1 MAREASIT
9 QEQVNAAA
17 DAIRA
22 AGEKPTARA
31 VREQLGTGSMATV
44 LKLWQNWQGR
54 QIKPAEQALV
64 LPPALQRALVDCIGQ
79 EVSAARAG
87 LEADLVTAQ
96 LAEADLIKESERQ
109 ATTIELQAEALQA
122 AQETQAAQA
131 GRMGQLEVDLAKAL
145 GEAQQE
151 RQTAELVR
159 TELAKIQLRLEAMPK
174 LEAEIAEL
182 RAELAAEHLA
192 RTAAE
197 QTAAVVTARLEA
209 SERRAGEIEAQ
220 RKQGETRIADLVKAG
235 ETAAAD
241 AKKSAQ
247 ELATANGATKTLEAK
262 LDAATRELEAAKT
275 AVSAAQNVA
284 KKAGEEAAE
293 LRGQIKAAQ
302 DAVAKAAKSK

>member
-145 GEAQQE
+145 GDAQQE

-220 RKQGETRIADLVKAG
+220 RKQGDTRIADLVKAG

-262 LDAATRELEAAKT
+262 LDAATRELDAAKA

>member
-64 LPPALQRALVDCIGQ
+64 LPHALQRALLDCIGQ

-96 LAEADLIKESERQ
+96 LAQADLIKESERQ

-131 GRMGQLEVDLAKAL
+131 GRMGQLEADLAKATS
-145 GEAQQE
+145 EAQQE
-151 RQTAELVR
+151 RQTAELAR
-159 TELAKIQLRLEAMPK
+159 TELAKIQLKLEAMPK
-174 LEAEIAEL
+174 LEAGIVAL
-182 RAELAAEHLA
+182 RTELASEHLA

-220 RKQGETRIADLVKAG
+220 RKQAEMRIAELVKA
-235 ETAAAD
+235 AD
-241 AKKSAQ
+241 AATAEAKKTAQ
-247 ELATANGATKTLEAK
+247 ELATANGATRTLEAK
-262 LDAATRELEAAKT
+262 LEAATRELEATKT
-275 AVSAAQNVA
+275 ANLTAQSAAN
-284 KKAGEEAAE
+284 KAGQEAAE
-293 LRGQIKAAQ
+293 LRGQLKAAQ
-302 DAVAKAAKSK
+302 DGAAKAAKAK

>member
-96 LAEADLIKESERQ
+96 LAQADLIKESERQ

-151 RQTAELVR
+151 RQTAELAR

-182 RAELAAEHLA
+182 RSELAAEHLA

-197 QTAAVVTARLEA
+197 QSAAVVTARLEA

-262 LDAATRELEAAKT
+262 LDAATRELEAAKA
-275 AVSAAQNVA
+275 AVSAAQSVA

-293 LRGQIKAAQ
+293 LRGQLKAAH
-302 DAVAKAAKSK
+302 DAAAKAAKQK

>member
-1 MAREASIT
+1 MSREASIT

-96 LAEADLIKESERQ
+96 LAQADLIKESERQ

-151 RQTAELVR
+151 RQTAELAR
-159 TELAKIQLRLEAMPK
+159 TELVKIQLRLEAMSK

-182 RAELAAEHLA
+182 RSELAAEHLA

-197 QTAAVVTARLEA
+197 QSAAVVTARLEA

-262 LDAATRELEAAKT
+262 LEAATRELEATKT
-275 AVSAAQNVA
+275 VISAAQNAA

-293 LRGQIKAAQ
+293 LRGQLKVAQ
-302 DAVAKAAKSK
+302 DPAAKAAKEK